1 MDKKYVY
8 EFNEGD
14 ETMREL
20 LGGKGANL
28 AGMSKLGMPVP
39 YGFTITTE
47 ACNQYYEDNET
58 INDGIKA
65 QIMEY
70 LDLLEKKSGK
80 KLGDE
85 DCFSKSRDVHQVM
98 YIFSRQN
105 DKKLYDSLL
114 FKDGEFDDSQ
124 LPSTIK
130 PLLDPRLLAH

>member
-65 QIMEY
+65 VREMIVSKTAAQRRVA
-70 LDLLEKKSGK
+70 LEK
-80 KLGDE
+80 
-85 DCFSKSRDVHQVM
+85 
-98 YIFSRQN
+98 I
-105 DKKLYDSLL
+105 
-114 FKDGEFDDSQ
+114 
-124 LPSTIK
+124 LPMQRSYFF
-130 PLLDPRLLAH
+130 

>member
-70 LDLLEKKSGK
+70 LDLLEKKSRK

-85 DCFSKSRDVHQVM
+85 A
-98 YIFSRQN
+98 N
-105 DKKLYDSLL
+105 
-114 FKDGEFDDSQ
+114 
-124 LPSTIK
+124 
-130 PLLDPRLLAH
+130 PLLVSVRSGARASMPGMMDTI